1 VIGLS
6 FGANSVP
13 TGLGDYQEAGETVAI
28 PAVVPRID
36 FRVHQIRT
44 NYQGAREEFEQMIA
58 LLVERLEG
66 DARRVLRRTSW

>member
-28 PAVVPRID
+28 PAGVPRID